1 VHRDTRYDAMIPQEL
16 IKKIRQIQI
25 YTSRMVDASFTG
37 QYESVF
43 KGRGMQFDEVREY
56 TPGDDIRTIDWN
68 VTARTGKPYIK
79 RFVEEREM
87 TVIFAVDLSASGDFG
102 TINKAKNELAAE
114 FCAVMAFAAAKNND
128 KVGLLIFADQIELYI
143 PPKKGISHMLRL
155 IRELL
160 YFKMP
165 KRKTDISQAL
175 DYLAKVV
182 RKRATVFLVSDF
194 IEMDLAILP
203 KGTPNGANGTDFKKP
218 LGLLNK
224 RHDVI
229 AVSVRDRAEIALPG
243 VGLIE
248 LTDAETGETIL
259 IDTSSR
265 QFRNK
270 YSAACAQ
277 RFGELQNMLRT
288 INVDCI
294 SISTD
299 KPYIQDLVRFFHMRH
314 RRH

>member
-1 VHRDTRYDAMIPQEL
+1 
-16 IKKIRQIQI
+16 
-25 YTSRMVDASFTG
+25 
-37 QYESVF
+37 
-43 KGRGMQFDEVREY
+43 MQFDEVREY

-102 TINKAKNELAAE
+102 TVNKAKNELAAE
-114 FCAVMAFAAAKNND
+114 FCAVLAFAAAKNND
-128 KVGLLIFADQIELYI
+128 KVGLLIFTDQIELYI
-143 PPKKGISHMLRL
+143 PPKKGMSHMLRL

-165 KRKTDISQAL
+165 KRKTNISEAL
-175 DYLAKVV
+175 DYLGRVV

-194 IEMDLAILP
+194 IE
-203 KGTPNGANGTDFKKP
+203 NGFKKS
-218 LGLLNK
+218 LSLLNK

-243 VGLIE
+243 IGLVE
-248 LTDAETGETIL
+248 FVDAESGEVL
-259 IDTSSR
+259 LVDTSSR
-265 QFRNK
+265 RFRNE
-270 YSAACAQ
+270 YSNTCAQ
-277 RFGELQNMLRT
+277 RFDKLKNMLRT

-299 KPYIQDLVRFFHMRH
+299 KPYIQDLVSFFHMRH

>member
-1 VHRDTRYDAMIPQEL
+1 MIPKEL

-25 YTSRMVDASFTG
+25 YTSRAVDASFAG

-68 VTARTGKPYIK
+68 VTARTGRAYIK

-87 TVIFAVDLSASGDFG
+87 TAMFAVDLSASGDFG
-102 TINKAKNELAAE
+102 TVNKAKNELAAE
-114 FCAVMAFAAAKNND
+114 FCAVLAFAAAKNND
-128 KVGLLIFADQIELYI
+128 KVGLLIFTDQIELYI

-155 IRELL
+155 VRELL

-165 KRKTDISQAL
+165 KRKTDIGEAL
-175 DYLAKVV
+175 DYLGKVI
-182 RKRATVFLVSDF
+182 RKKATMFLVSDF
-194 IEMDLAILP
+194 IE
-203 KGTPNGANGTDFKKP
+203 TDFKRP
-218 LGLLNK
+218 LSLLNK

-229 AVSVRDRAEIALPG
+229 AVTVRDKAEITLPG
-243 VGLIE
+243 IGLIE
-248 LTDAETGETIL
+248 FADAETGEIIL

-265 QFRNK
+265 KFRNQ
-270 YSAACAQ
+270 YSNTAAL
-277 RFGELQNMLRT
+277 RFDELKNMLRT

-314 RRH
+314 KRY

>member
-1 VHRDTRYDAMIPQEL
+1 MIPKEL

-25 YTSRMVDASFTG
+25 YTSRAVNAAFAG

-56 TPGDDIRTIDWN
+56 TPGDDVRSIDWN

-87 TVIFAVDLSASGDFG
+87 TVLFAVDLSASGDFG
-102 TINKAKNELAAE
+102 TVNKAKNELAAE
-114 FCAVMAFAAAKNND
+114 FCAVLSFAAAKNND
-128 KVGLLIFADQIELYI
+128 KVGLLIFTDKIELYI
-143 PPKKGISHMLRL
+143 PPKKGSSHVLRL

-165 KRKTDISQAL
+165 ASQTNIGQAL
-175 DYLAKVV
+175 EYVAGVT
-182 RKRATVFLVSDF
+182 RKKATVFLVSDF
-194 IEMDLAILP
+194 IE
-203 KGTPNGANGTDFKKP
+203 TDFKKP
-218 LGLLNK
+218 LSLLNK

-229 AVSVRDRAEIALPG
+229 AVSVRDRAEVALPAA
-243 VGLIE
+243 GLIE
-248 LTDAETGETIL
+248 FTDAESGEVIL
-259 IDTSSR
+259 VDTSSKR
-265 QFRNK
+265 FRNQ
-270 YSAACAQ
+270 YAGSSSR
-277 RFGELQNMLRT
+277 RFDHLKNMLRS

-299 KPYIQDLVRFFHMRH
+299 KPYVQDLVAFFRMRH

>member
-1 VHRDTRYDAMIPQEL
+1 MIPQEL

-25 YTSRMVDASFTG
+25 YTSRAVDASFAG

-43 KGRGMQFDEVREY
+43 KGRGMEFDEVREY
-56 TPGDDIRTIDWN
+56 TPGDDIRSIDWN
-68 VTARTGKPYIK
+68 VTARTGKAYIK

-102 TINKAKNELAAE
+102 TVNKAKNELAAE

-128 KVGLLIFADQIELYI
+128 KVGLLIFSDQIELYI
-143 PPKKGISHMLRL
+143 PPKKGVSHMLRL
-155 IRELL
+155 VRELL
-160 YFKMP
+160 YFKMH
-165 KRKTDISQAL
+165 KRNTNISQAL
-175 DYLAKVV
+175 DYLAKIIQ
-182 RKRATVFLVSDF
+182 KKATVFLVSDF
-194 IEMDLAILP
+194 IE
-203 KGTPNGANGTDFKKP
+203 TDFEKP
-218 LGLLNK
+218 LSLLNK

-229 AVSVRDRAEIALPG
+229 AVSVRDRAEIVLPNI
-243 VGLIE
+243 GLIE
-248 LTDAETGETIL
+248 LVDAETGQTTMV
-259 IDTSSR
+259 DTSSR

-270 YSAACAQ
+270 YNRNSLE
-277 RFGELQNMLRT
+277 RFDNLKGMLRR

-314 RRH
+314 RRQ

>member
-1 VHRDTRYDAMIPQEL
+1 MIPKEL
-16 IKKIRQIQI
+16 IKKIRQIEI
-25 YTSRMVDASFTG
+25 YTSKMVDTGFAG

-43 KGRGMQFDEVREY
+43 KGRGMEFDEVREY
-56 TPGDDIRTIDWN
+56 VPGDDIRTIDWN

-102 TINKAKNELAAE
+102 TVNKAKNELAAE

-155 IRELL
+155 VRELL

-194 IEMDLAILP
+194 IE
-203 KGTPNGANGTDFKKP
+203 TDFKKP
-218 LGLLNK
+218 LSLLNK
-224 RHDVI
+224 HHDVI
-229 AVSVRDRAEIALPG
+229 AVSVRDRAEIVLPKA
-243 VGLIE
+243 GLIE
-248 LTDAETGETIL
+248 LADAETGEIAL
-259 IDTSSR
+259 IDTSNK

-270 YSAACAQ
+270 YSRTSAH
-277 RFGELQNMLRT
+277 RFDNLTNMLRT
-288 INVDCI
+288 IDVDLI
-294 SISTD
+294 NINTD

>member
-1 VHRDTRYDAMIPQEL
+1 MIPKEL

-25 YTSRMVDASFTG
+25 YTSRNVDASFAG

-56 TPGDDIRTIDWN
+56 TPGDDVRTIDWN

-87 TVIFAVDLSASGDFG
+87 TVVFAVDLSASGDFG
-102 TINKAKNELAAE
+102 TVNKMKNELAAE
-114 FCAVMAFAAAKNND
+114 FCAVLAFAAAKNND
-128 KVGLLIFADQIELYI
+128 KVGLLIFTDQIELYI
-143 PPKKGISHMLRL
+143 PPKKGIRHMLRL

-165 KRKTDISQAL
+165 RRKTNINQAL
-175 DYLAKVV
+175 DYLARILHK
-182 RKRATVFLVSDF
+182 KATLFLVSDF
-194 IEMDLAILP
+194 IEA
-203 KGTPNGANGTDFKKP
+203 DFKKP
-218 LGLLNK
+218 LSLLNK

-243 VGLIE
+243 AGLIE
-248 LTDAETGETIL
+248 FADAETGQIIL
-259 IDTSSR
+259 VDTSSR
-265 QFRNK
+265 RFRNQ
-270 YSAACAQ
+270 YSNTSAQ
-277 RFGELQNMLRT
+277 RFDELKSMLRT
-288 INVDCI
+288 IDVDCI

-314 RRH
+314 RRY

>member
-1 VHRDTRYDAMIPQEL
+1 
-16 IKKIRQIQI
+16 
-25 YTSRMVDASFTG
+25 MVDASFAG

-43 KGRGMQFDEVREY
+43 KGRGMEFDEVREY
-56 TPGDDIRTIDWN
+56 IPGDDVRSIDWN
-68 VTARTGKPYIK
+68 VTARTGRPYIK

-87 TVIFAVDLSASGDFG
+87 TVIFAVDLSSSEDFG
-102 TINKAKNELAAE
+102 TVNKAKNELAAE

-128 KVGLLIFADQIELYI
+128 KVGLLIFSDQIELYI
-143 PPKKGISHMLRL
+143 PPKKGVSHMLRL
-155 IRELL
+155 VRELL

-165 KRKTDISQAL
+165 KRNTDIRQAL
-175 DYLAKVV
+175 DYLAKVI
-182 RKRATVFLVSDF
+182 RKRATIFLVSDF
-194 IEMDLAILP
+194 IE
-203 KGTPNGANGTDFKKP
+203 TDFKKP

-229 AVSVRDRAEIALPG
+229 AVSVRDRAEIALPN

-248 LTDAETGETIL
+248 LADAETGQITL
-259 IDTSSR
+259 VDTSSR

-270 YSAACAQ
+270 YSSTSAQ
-277 RFGELQNMLRT
+277 RFDNLVNMLRT

>member
-1 VHRDTRYDAMIPQEL
+1 MIPKEL

-25 YTSRMVDASFTG
+25 YTSRAVDASFAG

-102 TINKAKNELAAE
+102 TVNKMKNELAAE
-114 FCAVMAFAAAKNND
+114 FCAVLAFAAAKNND
-128 KVGLLIFADQIELYI
+128 KVGLLIFTDQIELYI
-143 PPKKGISHMLRL
+143 PPKKGRSHVLRL

-160 YFKMP
+160 YFRMP
-165 KRKTDISQAL
+165 RRKTNIPEAL

-182 RKRATVFLVSDF
+182 RKKATVFLVSDF
-194 IEMDLAILP
+194 LE
-203 KGTPNGANGTDFKKP
+203 TDFKKP
-218 LGLLNK
+218 LSLLNK
-224 RHDVI
+224 RNDVI
-229 AVSVRDRAEIALPG
+229 AVPVSDRAEIEMPG
-243 VGLIE
+243 AGVIE
-248 LTDAETGETIL
+248 FTDAETGEIIL
-259 IDTSSR
+259 VDTSSR
-265 QFRNK
+265 RFRK
-270 YSAACAQ
+270 QYSNRSTR
-277 RFGELQNMLRT
+277 RFDELKNMFKL

-294 SISTD
+294 SINTD

-314 RRH
+314 RRY

>member
-1 VHRDTRYDAMIPQEL
+1 MLDAEL
-16 IKKIRQIQI
+16 IKKIRQIEI
-25 YTSRMVDASFTG
+25 YTSRAVNASFAG

-56 TPGDDIRTIDWN
+56 TPGDDIRNIDWN
-68 VTARTGKPYIK
+68 VTARTGKAYIK

-102 TINKAKNELAAE
+102 TVNKVKNELAAE
-114 FCAVMAFAAAKNND
+114 FCAVLAFAAVKNND
-128 KVGLLIFADQIELYI
+128 KVGLVIFTDQIELFI
-143 PPKKGISHMLRL
+143 PPKKGRSHVLRL

-165 KRKTDISQAL
+165 HRKTNIPMAI
-175 DYLAKVV
+175 DYLASVI
-182 RKRATVFLVSDF
+182 RKRATVFVVSDF
-194 IEMDLAILP
+194 IE
-203 KGTPNGANGTDFKKP
+203 TNFQKP

-229 AVSVRDRAEIALPG
+229 GVCVSDRAETELPS
-243 VGLIE
+243 VGIIE
-248 LTDAETGETIL
+248 VQDAETGEIML
-259 IDTSSR
+259 IDTSSAS
-265 QFRNK
+265 FRKK
-270 YSAACAQ
+270 YSASGAE
-277 RFGELQNMLRT
+277 RFDQLGQQLRS

-294 SISTD
+294 NISTD

-314 RRH
+314 GRL

>member
-1 VHRDTRYDAMIPQEL
+1 MIPKEL
-16 IKKIRQIQI
+16 IDKIRRIQI
-25 YTSRMVDASFTG
+25 YTSRAVNASFAG

-102 TINKAKNELAAE
+102 TVNKAKNELAAE
-114 FCAVMAFAAAKNND
+114 FCAVLAFAAAKNND
-128 KVGLLIFADQIELYI
+128 KVGLLIFTDQIELYI

-165 KRKTDISQAL
+165 KRKTNIAEAL
-175 DYLAKVV
+175 YYLGRVV

-194 IEMDLAILP
+194 IE
-203 KGTPNGANGTDFKKP
+203 NGFKKS
-218 LGLLNK
+218 LSLLNK

-229 AVSVRDRAEIALPG
+229 AVSVRDRAEIALPSI
-243 VGLIE
+243 GLVE
-248 LTDAETGETIL
+248 FVDAESGEVL
-259 IDTSSR
+259 LVDTSSR
-265 QFRNK
+265 RFRNK
-270 YSAACAQ
+270 YSNTCAQ
-277 RFGELQNMLRT
+277 RFDKLRNMLRT

-299 KPYIQDLVRFFHMRH
+299 KPYIQDLVSFFHMRH